1 MRANASMENLTA
13 ETVQSA
19 ALAFQSID
27 DIHSGDGLALGV
39 LRVGDGRPTRSRC
52 SSLRGGSTSLA

>member
-39 LRVGDGRPTRSRC
+39 FGVGDGIADDVLKEDLKL
-52 SSLRGGSTSLA
+52 SLIHI